1 MGVVI
6 KWFGSKF
13 YFSTSCDASPRKYQT
28 AELQKQWIL
37 IWIPWSSNLSFVKAC
52 YLRRHRSY
60 VSCHKT
66 FEIFLSAARQR
77 CAPSLDFP
85 KYSPR
90 PWWLG
95 AKLLSS
101 SDPHPDTLLCIIYI
115 YILHTHAHTH
125 THIYIYIIVHIY
137 IHIFKTHTH
146 TYIYIYVCVYIYI
159 YMYIYIC
166 IYTYILTFCL
176 AVFLAL
182 YSDILFFLAY
192 VCGISSDSLSGILSG
207 ISSEIL
213 WLRSGSERSDPE
225 LAIEVR
231 RGILWSGARG
241 WGPAGNTL
249 IYFDHVWPVACSWG
263 PAGIA
268 WIQRYPEVAVR
279 VRRTLRSRACSW
291 GQAQITLIL
300 GLLFWRR
307 TLRSSACSWD
317 LALRSTSCNWGPG
330 EEKKEKEAGQLT

>member
-13 YFSTSCDASPRKYQT
+13 YFSTSWDASPRKYQT

-66 FEIFLSAARQR
+66 FEIFLYAARQR

-115 YILHTHAHTH
+115 YITHTHAHTH
-125 THIYIYIIVHIY
+125 IYIYVHIY
-137 IHIFKTHTH
+137 IFNTH
-146 TYIYIYVCVYIYI
+146 TYIYI
-159 YMYIYIC
+159 C
-166 IYTYILTFCL
+166 IDAYILTFYL
-176 AVFLAL
+176 AFFLAL
-182 YSDILFFLAY
+182 YSEFCD
-192 VCGISSDSLSGILSG
+192 
-207 ISSEIL
+207 
-213 WLRSGSERSDPE
+213 
-225 LAIEVR
+225 
-231 RGILWSGARG
+231 
-241 WGPAGNTL
+241 WGPAGNALIRSSRLRSGAEYFDPELAVEVRPGTLWYTL
-249 IYFDHVWPVACSWG
+249 ITHDP
-263 PAGIA
+263 
-268 WIQRYPEVAVR
+268 
-279 VRRTLRSRACSW
+279 
-291 GQAQITLIL
+291 
-300 GLLFWRR
+300 
-307 TLRSSACSWD
+307 
-317 LALRSTSCNWGPG
+317 
-330 EEKKEKEAGQLT
+330 